1 MYLASSVVRAL
12 KENKDLSIVG
22 LDKVVC
28 PAVSCVTEPG
38 TCSQG
43 QQETCVKKV
52 EIIYE
57 HDGLN
62 KIVVLVF
69 RYQLKG
75 HQREGYISEDDL
87 ALKILFD
94 RRIIDKEALIAT

>member
-1 MYLASSVVRAL
+1 MYLASSVVKAL
-12 KENKDLSIVG
+12 QENKDLSIIG

-28 PAVSCVTEPG
+28 PAGSCVNEPE

-43 QQETCVKKV
+43 QQETCVKKI
-52 EIIYE
+52 EIVYE

-62 KIVVLVF
+62 KVVVLVF
-69 RYQLKG
+69 RYMLKG

-94 RRIIDKEALIAT
+94 RKIIDKGALKAT